1 MEYNFVTKEKL
12 SEAGCIPVVECWSRI
27 HKAESKSGMVEHCFN
42 LSIWKTE
49 AEDWEFN
56 VTLIYLVSLRLA

>member
-1 MEYNFVTKEKL
+1 M
-12 SEAGCIPVVECWSRI
+12 VECWSRI
-27 HKAESKSGMVEHCFN
+27 HEAESKSDMIEHCFN

-49 AEDWEFN
+49 AEDQEFK

>member
-1 MEYNFVTKEKL
+1 MKPRL
-12 SEAGCIPVVECWSRI
+12 RAQ
-27 HKAESKSGMVEHCFN
+27 SKSGVVEHCFN

-49 AEDWEFN
+49 AEDQEFK